1 MYAKAEEPNEQSTKH
16 KPDQR
21 DVDILRNKCDALLKK
36 EQLLK
41 DEVRDLKD
49 QLSKR

>member
-1 MYAKAEEPNEQSTKH
+1 MFTKAGEPHEQSAKH
-16 KPDQR
+16 QQDKK
-21 DVDILRNKCDALLKK
+21 DVDILRSKCDALFKK

-41 DEVRDLKD
+41 DEIRDLKD